1 MDKITIEVEDKEELL
16 DALNN
21 SMVALAEVR
30 TKFFFGGIELTEKWH
45 KWLTKHNNSCIE
57 CYELLTKRVD
67 LLQNVF
73 KQIEESEGKQNE

>member
-1 MDKITIEVEDKEELL
+1 MAKITIEVEDKEELL

-30 TKFFFGGIELTEKWH
+30 SKFFFGGVELTEKWH

-57 CYELLTKRVD
+57 CYELLTKRVN
-67 LLQNVF
+67 LLQNIF
-73 KQIEESEGKQNE
+73 KQIEESEGK